1 MMLLPCRRMS
11 LAQEALS
18 PGNRSWQSRRTSSCA
33 QCDGMYY
40 CETPFIMASKKGH
53 VEVVQAL
60 LTAGADKEAKRRGM
74 VGGGSWGGSGGKEAS
89 CAL

>member
-1 MMLLPCRRMS
+1 
-11 LAQEALS
+11 
-18 PGNRSWQSRRTSSCA
+18 
-33 QCDGMYY
+33 MYY
-40 CETPFIMASKKGH
+40 CETPLIMASKKGH